1 MALHE
6 SAANRRAAA
15 GGRIR
20 RAEAVRPAVLAILPG
35 AFVLYGAG
43 FARPRLPHDAARDV
57 RRTFALPRR

>member
-20 RAEAVRPAVLAILPG
+20 RAEAVRPAVG

-57 RRTFALPRR
+57 RRAFALPRR

>member
-20 RAEAVRPAVLAILPG
+20 RAEAVRPAVLAIRPG
-35 AFVLYGAG
+35 AFVYGAG

-57 RRTFALPRR
+57 RRAFALPRR